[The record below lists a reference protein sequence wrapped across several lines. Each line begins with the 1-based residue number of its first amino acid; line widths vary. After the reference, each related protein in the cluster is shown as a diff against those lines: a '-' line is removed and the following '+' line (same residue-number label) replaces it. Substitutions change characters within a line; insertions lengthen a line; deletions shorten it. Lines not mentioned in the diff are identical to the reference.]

1 MSFRASARSVAG
13 TPLASVDAVAFD
25 TETTGLDIR
34 TARIIE
40 VAGIRVGTGPAPTH
54 SSLINPGCAIPG
66 SSTRIH
72 GITDDMVADA
82 PPFRDAISGFAE
94 WCGPALLLGY
104 SLDFD
109 LAVLEAEHRR
119 FGMLWSPPHTLD
131 VQELAQALRPDI
143 RNWTME
149 SVADWLSV
157 DTGDRHRA
165 LADAKLTAE
174 LYRGLVP
181 LLQEAEITTVAGAMR
196 VCQSLR
202 QDSIPVRR
210 ATGKRAETSSFH
222 SFPYRRRVRD
232 VMSQPPDIIDRGINL
247 RAAVDRMVD
256 RGITSLFVSGF
267 AGREHGILTESDVM
281 RAISGRDAPALDEP
295 VGMHCSRPLR
305 TITEKEFVYRA
316 IVAMTSA
323 GIRHLGVVDGDG
335 RLVGAVTAKDSFDSH
350 GADAVSLGA
359 NIEAASSPAEL
370 GRIWSDLGS
379 IAESLLNSSVEP
391 RKIAAII
398 SRELR
403 AMTAKSCEIALSE
416 TASRLGTPPAPFAVL
431 VLGSGG
437 RGESLLAMDQDNAI
451 VIGGDGGADAGWFI
465 EFGKVMT
472 SILNEAG
479 VKSCPGEIMASNPD
493 WCRHIAAW
501 HRTIS
506 EWTSRTNP
514 SDLMNVDIFFDAFP
528 VHGDTET
535 ADGLR
540 QSSLATAKGN
550 RPFISLLASR
560 ACDITQP
567 FGLFGRW
574 KLDDRRR
581 VDLKMHGLMPLFS
594 AARALALEHGI
605 PARSTAGRLE
615 AAVELGV
622 CDGALVQDLKAA
634 HGIILGAVLRQQLRD
649 SEGGIALSNSV
660 APNELD
666 SFERQGL
673 KWAVTQVPRISDLL
687 GVPAKF

>member
-1 MSFRASARSVAG
+1 MSFRTSARSVAG
-13 TPLASVDAVAFD
+13 TQLASVDAVAFD

-40 VAGIRVGTGPAPTH
+40 IAGIRVGTHHTGPALTH

-66 SSTRIH
+66 SSTEIH

-82 PPFRDAISGFAE
+82 PPFRDTISGFAD

-109 LAVLEAEHRR
+109 LAILEAEHRR
-119 FGMLWSPPHTLD
+119 CGLLWSPPQTLD

-157 DTGDRHRA
+157 TTGGRHRA
-165 LADAKLTAE
+165 LADAELTAE
-174 LYRGLVP
+174 LYRALVP
-181 LLQEAEITTVAGAMR
+181 RLQEAGITTVAEAMR

-202 QDSIPVRR
+202 QESIPVRR
-210 ATGKRAETSSFH
+210 ATGKRSETSGFH
-222 SFPYRRRVRD
+222 SFPYRRRVRE
-232 VMSQPPDIIDRGINL
+232 VMSQPAAIVDRNISL
-247 RAAVDRMVD
+247 RTAVDTMVE

-267 AGREHGILTESDVM
+267 AGREHGILTESDIM
-281 RAISGRDAPALDEP
+281 RAISGKDASALDEP
-295 VGMHCSRPLR
+295 VGKHCSRPLR

-316 IVAMTSA
+316 IVAMTSG
-323 GIRHLGVVDGDG
+323 GIRHLGVIDGDG

-403 AMTAKSCEIALSE
+403 AMTAKSCDIALSE

-451 VIGGDGGADAGWFI
+451 VIGGDSG
-465 EFGKVMT
+465 
-472 SILNEAG
+472 SR
-479 VKSCPGEIMASNPD
+479 
-493 WCRHIAAW
+493 CRMV
-501 HRTIS
+501 HRV
-506 EWTSRTNP
+506 RKGD
-514 SDLMNVDIFFDAFP
+514 DLDP
-528 VHGDTET
+528 E
-535 ADGLR
+535 
-540 QSSLATAKGN
+540 
-550 RPFISLLASR
+550 
-560 ACDITQP
+560 
-567 FGLFGRW
+567 
-574 KLDDRRR
+574 
-581 VDLKMHGLMPLFS
+581 
-594 AARALALEHGI
+594 
-605 PARSTAGRLE
+605 
-615 AAVELGV
+615 
-622 CDGALVQDLKAA
+622 
-634 HGIILGAVLRQQLRD
+634 
-649 SEGGIALSNSV
+649 
-660 APNELD
+660 
-666 SFERQGL
+666 
-673 KWAVTQVPRISDLL
+673 
-687 GVPAKF
+687 